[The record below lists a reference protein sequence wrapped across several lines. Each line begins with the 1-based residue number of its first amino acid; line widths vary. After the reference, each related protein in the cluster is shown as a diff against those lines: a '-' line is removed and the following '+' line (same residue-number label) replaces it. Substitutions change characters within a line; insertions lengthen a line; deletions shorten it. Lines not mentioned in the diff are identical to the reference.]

1 MSGNKTDSI
10 AQSHNEA
17 DEVYSGYLCKSP
29 PSSKMKIM
37 KTWKRRFFVLT
48 KTNDSSHELK
58 YYKTTERDRAIKS
71 IPVSTISLLYIR
83 PESHS
88 AFEWICKNFRC
99 SASSVLFMKAEDPT
113 EKVQRE
119 YFFIGDRSEEVD
131 KWFKALSGVTKN
143 IKSESQTKPQITAEF
158 NSSDQ
163 NPCDTEEN
171 TVESRPPVPPRMKSA
186 SKGVTTQHGE
196 CSQPPKNSPSATEET
211 KTAEDSNEDTSSGQS
226 VTGSS
231 EGSLLDCV
239 TKALD
244 SLTTQTE
251 SDSTTI
257 MSQSISSQNL
267 CNARNQNNHSNG
279 NCASNKMNS
288 ETHTLTEKEICVS
301 HRDLKSLIFTEEAGK
316 PCVSKCQQ
324 TQDSCLFHK
333 GDQILA
339 VNDLL
344 TDTVEEMHTYLRR
357 LSKDK
362 VTLTIRRLPGSVPLH
377 SEPC

>member
-251 SDSTTI
+251 SDS
-257 MSQSISSQNL
+257 
-267 CNARNQNNHSNG
+267 
-279 NCASNKMNS
+279 